1 MATRVEPT
9 QDWVFDDDIRARV
22 DAIFSPWDTVAT
34 PGCALGIYREGELV
48 YAHGYGMSN
57 LEHGIPIV
65 PSSIFHIASISKQF
79 TDMCIALLASEGAI
93 DIDDDIRLYVPE
105 VPDFGITITIRHLIH
120 HVSGLRDQWSLLELA
135 GWREE
140 DLVTE
145 QDVMDLVTRQTA
157 LNFNPNE
164 EYLYCNTGYTLLS
177 MIVKRVSGLTLR
189 EFSQQRIFAPLGMTR
204 THFQD
209 DHSEIVQSRTQAYE
223 PRKGGGYRISIP
235 EFDVVGTTSLFTTV
249 EDLAKWDANFTTGQI
264 GGPEIIQQIQTPG
277 TFNNGKPMAY
287 AWGLLTETYRGT
299 PRVGHSGADHGY
311 RAEYL
316 RLPEFGFTVTCLAN
330 VSNSNPRSLAERV
343 ADAVLGDMLAPKDG
357 TCGMSQFARG
367 TRKKAIP
374 IIVPESLEGIYHH
387 DGQNTYLTITSRD
400 GRAWLEVDEQLELT
414 TVGNGR
420 FTIPAP
426 WNLVLEVL
434 GETSPPDRIGVSMGG
449 GAGGDVSEYTRIPR
463 WVPTTADIDAYAGN
477 YWSDE
482 LAVSYELIADHAANT
497 LTLRRRKSDDLTFVP
512 LAKDVFG
519 RGSLQFGTVLVFD
532 REKKGKIGGFLLT
545 AGRIRNLRFT
555 RHEG

>member
-1 MATRVEPT
+1 MATTVEPT
-9 QDWVFDDDIRARV
+9 KDWVFDDDIRARV
-22 DAIFSPWDTVAT
+22 DGVFAPWDTVET

-48 YAHGYGMSN
+48 YAHGFGMSN
-57 LEHGIPIV
+57 LEHGIPIA

-79 TDMCIALLASEGAI
+79 TDMCVALLAADGAI

-105 VPDFGITITIRHLIH
+105 VPDFGPTITIRHLIH

-145 QDVMDLVTRQTA
+145 QDVMELVTRQTA

-209 DHSEIVQSRTQAYE
+209 DHSEIVQGRTQAYE

-249 EDLAKWDANFTTGQI
+249 EDLAKWDANFTTAQV

-277 TFNNGKPMAY
+277 TFNNSKPMAY
-287 AWGLLTETYRGT
+287 AWGLMTDTYRGT
-299 PRVGHSGADHGY
+299 PQVGHSGADHGY
-311 RAEYL
+311 RAQYL
-316 RLPEFGFTVTCLAN
+316 RLPEFGFTVTCLSN
-330 VSNSNPRSLAERV
+330 VSDSNPRLLAERV
-343 ADAVLGDMLAPKDG
+343 VDVVLGGMLAPKAG
-357 TCGMSQFARG
+357 AGGVSLVEG
-367 TRKKAIP
+367 KRKRALP
-374 IIVPESLEGIYHH
+374 VVQPAALAGIYRHARQ
-387 DGQNTYLTITSRD
+387 DTYLTIASKD
-400 GRAWLEVDEQLELT
+400 GKAWLEADELRELA
-414 TVGNGR
+414 TVGNGQ

-426 WNLVLEVL
+426 WNLSLVVL
-434 GETSPPDRIGVSMGG
+434 GETASPESISVSIGG
-449 GAGGDVSEYTRIPR
+449 GDADAEEYTRVVR
-463 WVPTTADIDAYAGN
+463 WLPTAAELDAYVGT
-477 YWSDE
+477 YWSEE
-482 LAVSYELIADHAANT
+482 LGVSYELIVDHAAKA
-497 LTLRRRKSDDLTFVP
+497 LTLRRRKFDDLTFVP

-519 RGSLQFGTVLVFD
+519 RSSLQFGTVIAFD
-532 REKKGKIGGFLLT
+532 REKKGRIGGLLLT
-545 AGRIRNLRFT
+545 AGRIRNLRFI
-555 RHEG
+555 RREE